1 MIKEALTIQAVEDMG
16 ARVTAEI
23 VQAANEYDS
32 QIFIEIGTKKINA
45 KSIMGMM
52 SLQLSN
58 GDSLVVSA
66 DGADEQ
72 EAVKRMKNLFIHTK

>member
-1 MIKEALTIQAVEDMG
+1 MNKEALTIQSVEDMG

-58 GDSLVVSA
+58 GDSLTVSA
-66 DGADEQ
+66 EGADEK
-72 EAVKRMKNLFIHTK
+72 EAVERMKNLFINTK

>member
-1 MIKEALTIQAVEDMG
+1 MIKEALTIQSVEDLG

-32 QIFIEIGTKKINA
+32 QIFIEMGTKKINA

-58 GDSLVVSA
+58 GDELVVSA
-66 DGADEQ
+66 EGNDEK
-72 EAVKRMKNLFIHTK
+72 EAVSRMKNLFISTK